1 MTDCIQD
8 TIAAPS
14 GLLISTPDS
23 IDNEN
28 NSEEE
33 SWSFQDLCLF
43 VFSADPF
50 CLSLF
55 SLLPFFLLR
64 FILRPEL
71 WRLLSPSA
79 FAPRIALKPEI
90 QDPDANLDK

>member
-14 GLLISTPDS
+14 GLMIPQIQLDK
-23 IDNEN
+23 EKK
-28 NSEEE
+28 SEEE
-33 SWSFQDLCLF
+33 NWSFQSSLF
-43 VFSADPF
+43 FYPAGRF

-55 SLLPFFLLR
+55 SLLLYSLLLLR
-64 FILRPEL
+64 FILWPEL